1 MKTKF
6 DYVAPEMEQFP
17 LVTESGILIASDQY
31 GDEGKAGKETPL
43 NKIDSDF

>member
-31 GDEGKAGKETPL
+31 GDEGKAGGPL
-43 NKIDSDF
+43 TNTEYGDF